1 MNTLP
6 TRQDPPLVTPEPV
19 PTWAELSNRFRDV
32 VKDFVEEGKAIER
45 DLEPRMLPALKRLKL
60 EIEKLIAR
68 LEARVAK
75 KTP

>member
-6 TRQDPPLVTPEPV
+6 TKQEPPAVEPEPV
-19 PTWAELSNRFRDV
+19 PTWPELRDRFRDV

-45 DLEPRMLPALKRLKL
+45 DLEPRMLPALKRLKG

-68 LEARVAK
+68 LEARIAK
-75 KTP
+75 RTP

>member
-6 TRQDPPLVTPEPV
+6 TKQEPPVVEPEPI
-19 PTWAELSNRFRDV
+19 PTWRDLSDRFRDV

-45 DLEPRMLPALKRLKL
+45 NLEPRMLPALKRLKL